1 MAGLTNKF
9 KYQVLN
15 WVFEGQEANVPA
27 TFFIPL
33 YTSTTAP
40 NPDHNVIGDMEE
52 APAGNGYTA
61 GGVEVTAATDFDSL
75 TEDDSGDKATV
86 QVVDVTWTA
95 SGGIIPGSGG
105 DLFYAGLTDA
115 NATTAS
121 RELYAMWSLG
131 SDRTVSDG
139 QELTLQD
146 CEIDINE
153 S

>member
-86 QVVDVTWTA
+86 RRRYLDGIRRYNPRLWRRSFLCRAYRCQCYHREQGALRYVVTW
-95 SGGIIPGSGG
+95 
-105 DLFYAGLTDA
+105 
-115 NATTAS
+115 
-121 RELYAMWSLG
+121 LG
-131 SDRTVSDG
+131 
-139 QELTLQD
+139 QN
-146 CEIDINE
+146 CI
-153 S
+153 